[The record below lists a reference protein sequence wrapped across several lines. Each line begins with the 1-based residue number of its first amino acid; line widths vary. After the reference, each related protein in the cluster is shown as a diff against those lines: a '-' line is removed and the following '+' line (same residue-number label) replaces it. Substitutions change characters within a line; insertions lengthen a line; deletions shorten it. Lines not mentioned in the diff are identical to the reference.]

1 MTRRCWPLFVFASC
15 VVAPTAALAHHS
27 YTEYDDTRTV
37 EIEGKLVDVQWQ
49 NPHARI
55 RVEVASAAGLVTWD
69 IESSPL
75 NYLRRMQV
83 PLEVYR
89 LGSTVKVAGWP
100 SKRSDVRMY
109 GTNLLSS
116 DRQETVLF
124 RSQPRWRD
132 TAHAYGSTET
142 ATADTSANVPDT
154 MFHVWVSAANDTD
167 RNNGT
172 NRNRWVSVSKGS
184 DGKETEAPL
193 SLTEA
198 AKQVAATF
206 NPTEET
212 TAVGCKPKGMPYLMS
227 NPAPIEFIDREDV
240 ILLRLEEY
248 DTVRT
253 IHMSANGGEDAPKT
267 LLGYSTG
274 RWEGN
279 TLVVDTSRISS
290 PYLNNRGVPLGSEAR
305 LVERFTLSA
314 DRNRLDYELTV
325 TDPEMLIGLARL
337 KRSWVWRPHEQVLPF
352 NCTEQPA
359 ADK

>member
-1 MTRRCWPLFVFASC
+1 VLKRWPLLVLASC
-15 VVAPTAALAHHS
+15 LVASTSARSHHS
-27 YTEYDDTRTV
+27 YTEYDDTQTV

-55 RVEVASAAGLVTWD
+55 RVEVASAAGVVTWD

-75 NYLRRMQV
+75 NYLRRMRV

-89 LGSTVKVAGWP
+89 LGSRVKVAGWP
-100 SKRSDVRMY
+100 SKRFDVRMY

-116 DRQETVLF
+116 DGQETVLF
-124 RSQPRWRD
+124 RSQPRWGD
-132 TAHAYGSTET
+132 TAHGYGSTVT
-142 ATADTSANVPDT
+142 ATVDSTRVPDT

-172 NRNRWVSVSKGS
+172 NRNRWVSVSKDP
-184 DGKETEAPL
+184 DGEETEAPL

-198 AKQVAATF
+198 AKQAAATF

-212 TAVGCKPKGMPYLMS
+212 TAVGCTPKGMPYLMS
-227 NPAPIEFIDREDV
+227 NPAPIEFIDRGGV

-274 RWEGN
+274 RWDGN

-314 DRNRLDYELTV
+314 DRSRLDYELTV

-352 NCTEQPA
+352 NCTEEPA